1 MSETMKANDFVSLP
15 ATISK
20 TFGAS
25 KPIDVLETST
35 EDLLVKDTSRR
46 KSLYRLM
53 SSQGA
58 LKSIHSAALP
68 SVDNFRH
75 LPNNSKCSR
84 STRTQRISKSVS
96 FCNDSARPMKRRRF
110 ERRNSKTPTMLM
122 SMSPAASLFQLDFGD
137 NEENEERNDD
147 DNWDGGIKLAEDVV
161 KQLLRRH
168 REARKNKDSLAASL
182 A

>member
-1 MSETMKANDFVSLP
+1 
-15 ATISK
+15 
-20 TFGAS
+20 
-25 KPIDVLETST
+25 
-35 EDLLVKDTSRR
+35 
-46 KSLYRLM
+46 
-53 SSQGA
+53 
-58 LKSIHSAALP
+58 
-68 SVDNFRH
+68 
-75 LPNNSKCSR
+75 
-84 STRTQRISKSVS
+84 
-96 FCNDSARPMKRRRF
+96 
-110 ERRNSKTPTMLM
+110 M